1 MMMLMRNAR
10 RTSRLRT
17 TSFLRHFRSTG
28 LRSHGGGGSKDE
40 GRDRVRV
47 TFVNAKGEETDV
59 DACVG
64 DNILVVAHKNDVD
77 LEGACECSIACST
90 CHVVL
95 DDEVF
100 DELPEP
106 SEEEEDML
114 DLAYGLTPTSRLGC
128 QVVIEKDHEN
138 MRIELPAATRN
149 FYVDGHVPQ
158 PH

>member
-1 MMMLMRNAR
+1 MRA
-10 RTSRLRT
+10 
-17 TSFLRHFRSTG
+17 

-64 DNILVVAHKNDVD
+64 DNVLVVAHKNDVD

-90 CHVVL
+90 CHVIL

-114 DLAYGLTPTSRLGC
+114 DLAYGLTPTYVRLFLFSRAVSSVHSHTHTGQDWDVKLLSRRIMRTCGY
-128 QVVIEKDHEN
+128 VVS
-138 MRIELPAATRN
+138 L
-149 FYVDGHVPQ
+149 FV
-158 PH
+158 

>member
-1 MMMLMRNAR
+1 M
-10 RTSRLRT
+10 
-17 TSFLRHFRSTG
+17 
-28 LRSHGGGGSKDE
+28 
-40 GRDRVRV
+40 

-114 DLAYGLTPTSRLGC
+114 DLAYGLTPTEVRLFFFSRKVCSRALFFSAQQTQVKIGMSGC
-128 QVVIEKDHEN
+128 YRE
-138 MRIELPAATRN
+138 
-149 FYVDGHVPQ
+149 GS
-158 PH
+158 